1 MAAWGVEGRVPFSTR
16 SSWTWRCA
24 SIPPTRCGKG
34 KIEKHILRE
43 AFEDLL
49 PHEVAWRQKE
59 QFSDG
64 VGYSWIDS
72 LKAMVEEE
80 VTDQMFEAAA
90 FRFPRQHPAH
100 QGGVLLSRH
109 LRRALPAGESAARTV
124 PYGSRS
130 PAPPRP
136 RSNGMPSSRRWPDP
150 PVAP

>member
-1 MAAWGVEGRVPFSTR
+1 MAMRLNPADKMCGR
-16 SSWTWRCA
+16 
-24 SIPPTRCGKG
+24 G

-90 FRFPRQHPAH
+90 FRFPRQHPLTKEAYYY
-100 QGGVLLSRH
+100 
-109 LRRALPAGESAARTV
+109 RAIFDEHFPLESAARTV
-124 PYGSRS
+124 PTASRS

-136 RSNGMPSSRRWPDP
+136 RWNGMPVQRWPTLRSRRDGRP
-150 PVAP
+150 PAGLLIAPT